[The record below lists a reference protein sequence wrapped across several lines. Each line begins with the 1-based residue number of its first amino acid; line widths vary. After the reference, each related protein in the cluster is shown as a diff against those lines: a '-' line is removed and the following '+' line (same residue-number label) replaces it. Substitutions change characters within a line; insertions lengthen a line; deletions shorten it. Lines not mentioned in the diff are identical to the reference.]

1 MHGVL
6 GFRSGA
12 AEVSVLLGY
21 GFESLDFRSS
31 AFRDN
36 VVVSTSRIGSPSL
49 FNFRPLKCRNTGHP
63 TPIGVVPYPTGK
75 NTSNLKAFFFVGRNV
90 NYRAE

>member
-6 GFRSGA
+6 GFRNGA
-12 AEVSVLLGY
+12 NDVSVLLGY
-21 GFESLDFRSS
+21 GVASLGIRCLT
-31 AFRDN
+31 FRDS
-36 VVVSTSRIGSPSL
+36 VVVPTLRIGSPGL

-63 TPIGVVPYPTGK
+63 MPSDVVPYPTAK
-75 NTSNLKAFFFVGRNV
+75 EISNFNAFFCGRDA